1 MRNKIIAVILTVIF
15 ISASFGNIISFAQQ
29 DTVGEINDLLDD
41 IVAFNLKK
49 ENEDHT
55 LKWLANGAGNGTEFY
70 AIAFAQRI
78 NEFNPYAKYDLSAFA
93 QAMEKFL
100 DENDVKNAVT
110 KQKYALS
117 LIAAGKEDSKHVNE
131 ITNTTIGELGI
142 MSFVFGLHLLN
153 NGAVSETHTVET
165 VTDKLLSLQLEDGG
179 WALTGQYS
187 DVDITAMT
195 VQALAPQYKTNEK
208 VTTAID
214 KAIATLSQKQFDDGD
229 FASYGV
235 ANPDSVAQVMIAL
248 TSVGIDPLS
257 DERFIKNEKT
267 VLDGIKKY
275 MLEDGSF
282 KHTEDGES
290 NYMATYQVFLGL
302 TALNRFYA
310 NKGPLFIFEEEEAP
324 IITEDPVEKEPENQ
338 ENDIFEEPK
347 PEENTTE
354 KEQTKDIVNIK
365 KSPDYK
371 FWLIAATVAAA
382 VILAVIAVIKKQKA
396 GTFIL
401 IAAAAALIICI
412 VVFTDIQT
420 ADDYYSIAAIKGD
433 TIGTVTMQIR
443 CDKIKDQDLDYIP
456 EDGIILDTTE
466 FAIDSDDTV
475 YDILTEAARK
485 YTLHLESTGGDGM
498 KYMSGINYIYELD
511 FGDLS
516 GWVYYVNGE
525 RPSVGCDAYT
535 LKDGDVIEWHYS
547 LELGNDID

>member
-153 NGAVSETHTVET
+153 NGAVSENHTVET
-165 VTDKLLSLQLEDGG
+165 VIEKLLSLQLEDGG

-195 VQALAPQYKTNEK
+195 VQALAPHRETNDEISA
-208 VTTAID
+208 AID

>member
-1 MRNKIIAVILTVIF
+1 MRNKIIAVILTVIV

-153 NGAVSETHTVET
+153 NGAVSENHTVET
-165 VTDKLLSLQLEDGG
+165 VIEKLLSLQLEDGG

-195 VQALAPQYKTNEK
+195 VQALAPHRETNDEISA
-208 VTTAID
+208 AID

-347 PEENTTE
+347 PEENTNE
-354 KEQTKDIVNIK
+354 KEPTKDIVNIK

-382 VILAVIAVIKKQKA
+382 VILAVIAIIKKQTA

-420 ADDYYSIAAIKGD
+420 ADDYYSIAEIKGD

>member
-49 ENEDHT
+49 ENENNT

-153 NGAVSETHTVET
+153 NGAVSENHTVET
-165 VTDKLLSLQLEDGG
+165 VIEKLLSLQLEDGG

-195 VQALAPQYKTNEK
+195 VQALAPHRETNDEISA
-208 VTTAID
+208 AID

-338 ENDIFEEPK
+338 GNDLFEDPK
-347 PEENTTE
+347 LEENTNE
-354 KEQTKDIVNIK
+354 EEQTKDIVNIK

-420 ADDYYSIAAIKGD
+420 ADDYYSIAEIKGD

-535 LKDGDVIEWHYS
+535 LKDGDEIEWHYS

>member
-41 IVAFNLKK
+41 IIAFNLKK
-49 ENEDHT
+49 ENENDT
-55 LKWLANGAGNGTEFY
+55 LKWLASGAGNGTEFY
-70 AIAFAQRI
+70 AIAFSQRI
-78 NEFNPYAKYDLSAFA
+78 PESSPSSRYDLSDFA
-93 QAMEKFL
+93 KAMEKFL
-100 DENDVKNAVT
+100 DENEVKNAVT

-117 LIAAGKEDSKHVNE
+117 LIATGKEDSKYVNE
-131 ITNTTIGELGI
+131 ITNSTIGELGI

-153 NGAVSETHTVET
+153 NGAVAENHTVET

-235 ANPDSVAQVMIAL
+235 ANPDSVAQVIIAL

-310 NKGPLFIFEEEEAP
+310 DKGSLFIFEEEEEP
-324 IITEDPVEKEPENQ
+324 IITEDPVENEPEKEETVEQKEPEKTEE
-338 ENDIFEEPK
+338 ENPEEP
-347 PEENTTE
+347 PV
-354 KEQTKDIVNIK
+354 KDIVNIK
-365 KSPDYK
+365 SGGYK
-371 FWLIAATVAAA
+371 LWVSVAVAGIA
-382 VILAVIAVIKKQKA
+382 VILMIICIIKKQKA

-401 IAAAAALIICI
+401 IAAAAALVICI
-412 VVFTDIQT
+412 VVFTDVQT
-420 ADDYYSIAAIKGD
+420 ADNYYSAVPEKGE
-433 TIGTVTMQIR
+433 TVGTVTMQIR
-443 CDKIKDQDLDYIP
+443 CDKIKDQKADHIP
-456 EDGIILDTTE
+456 EDGVILDTTE

-498 KYMSGINYIYELD
+498 KYMSGINYIYELAY
-511 FGDLS
+511 GDLS
-516 GWVYYVNGE
+516 GWVYLVNGE
-525 RPSVGCDAYT
+525 RPSVGCDAYK
-535 LKDGDVIEWHYS
+535 LSDGDVIEWHYS

>member
-1 MRNKIIAVILTVIF
+1 MRNKIISVILAVIF
-15 ISASFGNIISFAQQ
+15 ICASLGISTFAQMN
-29 DTVGEINDLLDD
+29 TVGEINDLLDD
-41 IVAFNLKK
+41 IVAFNLNK
-49 ENEDHT
+49 ENENDT
-55 LKWLANGAGNGTEFY
+55 LKWLANDAGNGTEFY

-78 NEFNPYAKYDLSAFA
+78 NKFNPYAKYDLSAFA
-93 QAMEKFL
+93 KAMEKFL

-117 LIAAGKEDSKHVNE
+117 LIASGKEDSKYVNE
-131 ITNTTIGELGI
+131 ITNSTIGELGI

-208 VTTAID
+208 VTAAID

-235 ANPDSVAQVMIAL
+235 ANPDSVAQVIIAL

-267 VLDGIKKY
+267 ILDCIKKY

-310 NKGPLFIFEEEEAP
+310 DKGSLFIFEEEEEP
-324 IITEDPVEKEPENQ
+324 IITEDPVENEPEKEETVGQKEPEKTEE
-338 ENDIFEEPK
+338 ENPEEP
-347 PEENTTE
+347 PV
-354 KEQTKDIVNIK
+354 KDIVNIK
-365 KSPDYK
+365 SGGYK
-371 FWLIAATVAAA
+371 LWVSVAVAGIA
-382 VILAVIAVIKKQKA
+382 VILMIICVIKKQKA

-401 IAAAAALIICI
+401 IAAAATLVICI

-420 ADDYYSIAAIKGD
+420 ADNYYSAVPEKGE
-433 TIGTVTMQIR
+433 TVGTVTMQIR
-443 CDKIKDQDLDYIP
+443 CDKIKDQQADHIP
-456 EDGIILDTTE
+456 EDGVILDTTE
-466 FAIDSDDTV
+466 FEIDSDDTV

-498 KYMSGINYIYELD
+498 KYMSGINYIYELAY
-511 FGDLS
+511 GDLS
-516 GWVYYVNGE
+516 GWVYLVNGE
-525 RPSVGCDAYT
+525 RPSVGCDAYK
-535 LKDGDVIEWHYS
+535 LSDGDVIEWHYS

>member
-1 MRNKIIAVILTVIF
+1 MRNKIISVILAVIF
-15 ISASFGNIISFAQQ
+15 ICASLGITTFAQMN
-29 DTVGEINDLLDD
+29 TVGEINDLLDD
-41 IVAFNLKK
+41 IVAFNLNK
-49 ENEDHT
+49 ENENDT

-153 NGAVSETHTVET
+153 NGAVSENHTVET
-165 VTDKLLSLQLEDGG
+165 VIEKLLSLQLEDGG

-195 VQALAPQYKTNEK
+195 VQALAPHRETNDEISA
-208 VTTAID
+208 AID